1 MKIAYLST
9 FHPYRGGIAQFNAR
23 LSREWERGGHTV
35 TPFTFTRQYPD
46 LLFPGKTQLVTPD
59 DQADPISSHRVLD
72 SIGPWTWPGAARKVM
87 ASQPDLLVMKYW
99 MSFFGP
105 SLGYVAGAVRRR
117 GVKTLTILDNVLPHE
132 RRFFD
137 KPFTSYFLKRNSG
150 FVAMSEKVKRDLL
163 TLRPDAPVVLLPHP
177 LYDHFGAPMD
187 RTEARRQL
195 GVPAAVKVSLF
206 FGFIRH
212 YKGLD
217 LLLEAVATLPSDHW
231 LVIAGEPYGDMSA
244 IQALIDSP
252 GVRERVVDRIRYIPD
267 NEVPLYFS
275 AADAVVLPYRNA
287 TQSGITAI
295 AQHFEVPVIATDVG
309 GLKELVAHERTGLI
323 VPTAEPATIAASI
336 RSFFEG
342 GKAPAM
348 RANIAALKQELS
360 WERFAG
366 EVLRFAQGLR

>member
-1 MKIAYLST
+1 MNIAYLST

-23 LSREWERGGHTV
+23 LSREWERGGHLV
-35 TPFTFTRQYPD
+35 SPFTFTRQYPD
-46 LLFPGKTQLVTPD
+46 LLFPGKTQLVTAD
-59 DQADPISSHRVLD
+59 DAADAIPSKRVLD

-87 ASQPDLLVMKYW
+87 ATRPDLLVMKYW

-105 SLGYVAGAVRRR
+105 SLGHVAGAVKRR

-137 KPFTSYFLKRNSG
+137 KPFTNYFLKQNFG
-150 FVAMSEKVKRDLL
+150 FVAMSEKVKGDLL
-163 TLRPDAPVVLLPHP
+163 SLRPDAPVVLLPHP
-177 LYDHFGAPMD
+177 LYDHFGARMD
-187 RTEARRQL
+187 TTSARQQL
-195 GVPAAVKVSLF
+195 GVPKDAKVALF
-206 FGFIRH
+206 FGFIRQ

-217 LLLEAVATLPSDHW
+217 LLIEAIAMLPPDHW
-231 LVIAGEPYGDMSA
+231 LVIAGEPYGDMTA
-244 IQALIDSP
+244 IQALISKP

-275 AADAVVLPYRNA
+275 AADVVVLPYRNA

-323 VPTAEPATIAASI
+323 VPTADPAAIAASI
-336 RSFFEG
+336 QAFFNG
-342 GKAPAM
+342 GMAAAM

-360 WERFAG
+360 WERFAK
-366 EVLRFAQGLR
+366 EVLRFAAGL